1 MSAELNRGR
10 TLLLGSLTLLF
21 TLLCLEL
28 LLQGFY
34 YFTAGAFLFRRT
46 APPLF
51 EADAT
56 RCYRVLANLDY
67 THRTNEFSSTIYT
80 NALGLRTDERRAV
93 PETPKPPDLYRILL
107 LGPSFA
113 FGWGS
118 DYEDS
123 FGALIAEQLSV
134 PGKRVELM
142 NLGTP
147 AQSPGPQLC
156 WLEREGERYD
166 PDLVIQVSYGSR
178 TTRLPDECPETLSCP
193 VVEGGRLYSQ
203 TPTLRRRMISLVKN
217 LATVFYGYYVYQT
230 LAPWTLDGDAAEAG
244 KELYAE
250 SEASELSPEAAAD
263 RYARFVAFAQRVTGK
278 DTAVAFVHIPLSFM
292 VHPKDE
298 SRWRHIV
305 RLDPAAARARTRV
318 EVEAMRAR
326 GLTMIETTDALMEQ
340 ADAERLYY
348 WLDIHLTP
356 AGNRV
361 VAEQALPILRELV
374 ARD

>member
-1 MSAELNRGR
+1 MSTELNRGR
-10 TLLLGSLTLLF
+10 TLLLASLTLLF

-56 RCYRVLANLDY
+56 RCYRVLPNLDY

-93 PETPKPPDLYRILL
+93 PETPKPPDVYRILL

-118 DYEDS
+118 NYEDT
-123 FGALIAEQLSV
+123 FGALIAERLSV

-156 WLEREGERYD
+156 WLEREGGRYD
-166 PDLVIQVSYGSR
+166 PDLVIQVSYGAR
-178 TTRLPDECPETLSCP
+178 PTRLPGECPEPMTCP
-193 VVEGGRLYSQ
+193 VVDGGRLYSR
-203 TPTLRRRMISLVKN
+203 TPTLSRRAVSAVKN

-230 LAPWTLDGDAAEAG
+230 LASSTPANDTDAG
-244 KELYAE
+244 KELYDE
-250 SEASELSPEAAAD
+250 SEALELDPEAVADQYVRFAA
-263 RYARFVAFAQRVTGK
+263 FVRRVAGEE
-278 DTAVAFVHIPLSFM
+278 TAVAFVHLPLSFM
-292 VHPKDE
+292 VHPEDK
-298 SRWRHIV
+298 SRWRHIL
-305 RLDPAAARARTRV
+305 RIDSAAARARTRAD
-318 EVEAMRAR
+318 VEAVRAR
-326 GLTMIETTDALMEQ
+326 GITMIETTDALVKQ
-340 ADAERLYY
+340 AGAERLYY

-361 VAEQALPILRELV
+361 VADQALPILRELV
-374 ARD
+374 APD

>member
-1 MSAELNRGR
+1 MSAELSRGR
-10 TLLLGSLTLLF
+10 KLLLGSF
-21 TLLCLEL
+21 TLIFTLACLEL

-56 RCYRVLANLDY
+56 RCYRVLPNLDY

-93 PETPKPPDLYRILL
+93 PETPKPPDIYRILL

-123 FGALIAEQLSV
+123 FGALIAEQLNV

-193 VVEGGRLYSQ
+193 VVDGGRLYSQ
-203 TPTLRRRMISLVKN
+203 TPTLRRRMISVVKN

-230 LAPWTLDGDAAEAG
+230 LVSTTPAGDTEAG
-244 KELYAE
+244 KELYDEPA
-250 SEASELSPEAAAD
+250 ASELDPEAVAD
-263 RYARFVAFAQRVTGK
+263 QYTRFAAFAQRVTGK

-298 SRWRHIV
+298 SRWRHII
-305 RLDPAAARARTRV
+305 RLDPAAARARTRA
-318 EVEAMRAR
+318 EVKAIRAR
-326 GLTMIETTDALMEQ
+326 GLTMIETTDALMKR
-340 ADAERLYY
+340 AHAERLYY

-361 VAEQALPILRELV
+361 VAEQAMPILRELV